1 MIQRVSYLLGL
12 DSCVSVSGLVGSVV
26 VRMASSLWFRE
37 SLVTFTLDFLCD
49 HTTETATNTTTKIP
63 PREPA
68 IQSQTMRG
76 DGNVLPSV
84 YLPIYLWTST
94 VNKTRTQVE
103 SGFFSNIWDQYIQ
116 REIVYFRLFRV
127 LRLQSALLTYVLLS
141 PHTSGVNKFKDKIP
155 LMFPQLS
162 QCSVLESSRKRSLSL
177 NSNLSLPCPR
187 NCMFPTHNRQRLPSG
202 LNISIL
208 RCM

>member
-1 MIQRVSYLLGL
+1 MIQRVSYFLGL
-12 DSCVSVSGLVGSVV
+12 DSCVSVSGLEW
-26 VRMASSLWFRE
+26 RHRYDFANLWLPLPWT
-37 SLVTFTLDFLCD
+37 SCVT
-49 HTTETATNTTTKIP
+49 TATNTTTTSKIP
-63 PREPA
+63 PREAQPA
-68 IQSQTMRG
+68 KVKQCAEMEMCSP
-76 DGNVLPSV
+76 VSA
-84 YLPIYLWTST
+84 YLWTST

-103 SGFFSNIWDQYIQ
+103 SGFFSIWDQYIQ

-177 NSNLSLPCPR
+177 NSNLLLPCPR
-187 NCMFPTHNRQRLPSG
+187 NCMFPTHNMTETP
-202 LNISIL
+202 L
-208 RCM
+208 RTKCLFYVVAR